1 MTPRDLPILLPL
13 IGLLLYGAAI
23 LAVIAGMAA
32 AIYFIGLGIFYGF
45 LWLGEASAD
54 IIDWFINGKIYL
66 FSFLLIPI
74 GIIWY
79 GWKAEQRKAKAKQV
93 KRFHNNKTTRR

>member
-1 MTPRDLPILLPL
+1 LLPI
-13 IGLLLYGAAI
+13 IGLLLYGAVI
-23 LAVIAGMAA
+23 LAAIGAMAA
-32 AIYFIGLGIFYGF
+32 AIYFIGLGLFYGF
-45 LWLGEASAD
+45 LWLGETTTN

-79 GWKAEQRKAKAKQV
+79 GWKAEKRKAEAKQV
-93 KRFHNNKTTRR
+93 KRFRNNKITRH